1 MGKQLLSF
9 KELGAMY
16 EVYLA
21 DNATNHIPV
30 VLEDAVGHIMR
41 MKGKR
46 IRPLLLLESCQ
57 LFGGDVTKAMPMALV
72 IEVFHNF
79 SLVHDDIIDQ
89 ADLRRGVPAV
99 HTKYGV
105 NKAILAGDAMLL
117 STFVTLSQNA
127 PQEVLPQLID
137 VYSRAAMQVVDGE
150 QEDVDFEDR
159 DEVSMEE
166 YMRMISYKTSVLLAA
181 SLQMGAILANA
192 STQDQQNIYDFGL
205 NLGLA
210 FQIKD
215 DYLDAYGDPDKFGKK
230 VGGDILLNKKTYL
243 SIKALEVTDASSH
256 EQMIRIFRMSPNDE
270 KIKEMLAL
278 YDTLGVRQYTYDEME
293 GLYNKAKLSLELTSL
308 SKEDKSH
315 LAELADHI
323 YHRDF

>member
-1 MGKQLLSF
+1 MSEQLYSFKQL
-9 KELGAMY
+9 GVMY
-16 EVYLA
+16 EAYLA

-30 VLEDAVGHIMR
+30 VLEDAAGHIMG

-57 LFGGDVTKAMPMALV
+57 LFGGDVTKAMPIALV

-105 NKAILAGDAMLL
+105 NKAILTGDAMLL
-117 STFVTLSQNA
+117 STFITLSENA
-127 PQEVLPQLID
+127 PQVLPQLID

-159 DEVSMEE
+159 DEVSMAE

-192 STQDQQNIYDFGL
+192 SAEDQQNMYDFGL

-243 SIKALEVTDASSH
+243 SIKALEVADSRSH
-256 EQMIRIFRMSPNDE
+256 EQIMHIFRMTPSDE
-270 KIKEMLAL
+270 KIKDMLAL
-278 YDTLGVRQYTYDEME
+278 YDTLGIKQYTYDEMDA
-293 GLYNKAKLSLELTSL
+293 LYNKAKLSLEHTSL